1 MIEIKHDVPSIEDY
15 RRLREASGLSGKS
28 EAAAR
33 KGLPNSCFAVTI
45 YEDGYAIGMGRVIGD
60 GGTAFQIIDIAVDK
74 KWQKQGH
81 GRTIMTHIMDYIT
94 SVAEPSAYVSLI
106 ADYPADKLYEKF
118 GFIPT
123 EPYSA
128 GMYQKY

>member
-1 MIEIKHDVPSIEDY
+1 MIEVRHEVPSIEDY
-15 RRLREASGLSGKS
+15 CRLREASGLSGKT

-33 KGLPNSCFAVTI
+33 KGLPNSCFAVTL
-45 YEDGYAIGMGRVIGD
+45 YAEGTAIGMGRVIGD

-81 GRTIMTHIMDYIT
+81 GRTIMTHIMAYIE
-94 SVAEPSAYVSLI
+94 SVAVPSTYVSLI
-106 ADYPADKLYEKF
+106 ADYPADALYEKF
-118 GFIPT
+118 GFITT

-128 GMYQKY
+128 GMYQKF